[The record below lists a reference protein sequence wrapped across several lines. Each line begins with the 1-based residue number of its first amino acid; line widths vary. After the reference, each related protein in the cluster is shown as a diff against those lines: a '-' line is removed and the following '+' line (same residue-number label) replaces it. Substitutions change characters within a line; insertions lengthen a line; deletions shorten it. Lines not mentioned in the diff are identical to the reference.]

1 MQRLITLGLILCS
14 AVALH
19 AQETQSTPSASRL
32 QFGPIL
38 GIAASGLTQSFPGQT
53 EGFTSGSGNGTSPYV
68 GLFARRS
75 LTRSLHAEVQT
86 VFDLKGD
93 DGARYAIGFLQ
104 VPLLLQYTPLAPRRV
119 GTWVRPV
126 LIGGASAG
134 VRLRTNGGRGTEYDA
149 IRPFELSLVAG
160 LGVEAHFR
168 SKDWVQL
175 AVVMHNGLTDLQPQ
189 PGKTTGY
196 AFAAYV
202 KAHPGAMRRR

>member
-1 MQRLITLGLILCS
+1 MRRAITRGLILCS

-19 AQETQSTPSASRL
+19 AQAPQSTPAAARL

-38 GIAASGLTQSFPGQT
+38 GIAASGLSHASGQPGDVAST
-53 EGFTSGSGNGTSPYV
+53 SGNGTSPYV

-93 DGARYAIGFLQ
+93 DGANYAIGFLQ

-134 VRLRTNGGRGTEYDA
+134 VRLRANGGRGTEYDA

-189 PGKTTGY
+189 PGTTTGY

-202 KAHPGAMRRR
+202 KAHPGAMRR